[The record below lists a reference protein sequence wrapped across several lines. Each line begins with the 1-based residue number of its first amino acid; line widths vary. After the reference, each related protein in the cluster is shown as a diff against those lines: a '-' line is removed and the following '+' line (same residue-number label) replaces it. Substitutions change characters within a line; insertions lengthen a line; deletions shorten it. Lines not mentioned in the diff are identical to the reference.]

1 MTVPKSQAPGQLAD
15 SISGMPF
22 MIAAVLLVPISDAMS
37 KSLTGI
43 MGPFEI
49 AFWRFVFQMLM
60 LGLAIVALRRR
71 LAPGPWP
78 LLLMGGTTI
87 AVVLSSLIAAFVTM
101 PIATAIA
108 IFFVEPLIL
117 TLLSAWLLGEKTG
130 WRRYAAVAVGLIGA
144 LIVIRPSWDV
154 FGWASLLPLVA
165 ATGFALNAIV
175 IRKLSR
181 EMDGLSMQFWFSL
194 VGMAII
200 GVGLLAFG
208 RFDLVSLQ
216 GIDTGGPWGQL
227 VFMGMFS
234 GFTFF
239 LFSEAFRRTSA
250 STLAPFQ
257 YLEIIGATI
266 IGYLVFGDFP
276 DFWTWVGTAI
286 ILASGL
292 YVFQRERRQGRQ
304 APQ

>member
-1 MTVPKSQAPGQLAD
+1 MAVIKSQARGVLAN
-15 SISGMPF
+15 STSGMPF

-43 MGPFEI
+43 MEPFEI
-49 AFWRFVFQMLM
+49 AFWRFLFQMLM
-60 LGLAIVALRRR
+60 LGLAIVVLRRR
-71 LAPGPWP
+71 LARGPWP
-78 LLLMGGTTI
+78 LLLMGGATI

-130 WRRYAAVAVGLIGA
+130 WRRYAAVAVGLVGA

-181 EMDGLSMQFWFSL
+181 EMDGLSVQFWFSL
-194 VGMAII
+194 VAMAIL
-200 GVGLLAFG
+200 GGGLLAFG
-208 RFDLVSLQ
+208 FDLVSLE
-216 GIDTGGPWGQL
+216 GIDPDGPWGQL

-234 GFTFF
+234 GVTFF

-276 DFWTWVGTAI
+276 DFWTWVGAAI

-304 APQ
+304 ALQ